1 MNRVPPPYSRR
12 VALVRFSSV
21 QHGDRRPGRSSPGRG
36 EFSVPRYLIQLAYT
50 PDAWAAMV
58 KQPQNRL
65 EAVRPVVER
74 LGGKFEHAWL
84 AFGEYDIV
92 GVVELPENT
101 DAAAFSMAI
110 AAGGAAKTFKTTPLL
125 SVEEGVEAMR
135 KAQEAGYR
143 RPGG

>member
-1 MNRVPPPYSRR
+1 
-12 VALVRFSSV
+12 VAVVRFSSV
-21 QHGDRRPGRSSPGRG
+21 EHDDRWSGKSTPAEGG
-36 EFSVPRYLIQLAYT
+36 FIVPSYLIQLAYT

-65 EAVRPVVER
+65 EAVRPVVEK

-110 AAGGAAKTFKTTPLL
+110 AAGGAAKAFKTTPLM

-135 KAQEAGYR
+135 KAQETGYR